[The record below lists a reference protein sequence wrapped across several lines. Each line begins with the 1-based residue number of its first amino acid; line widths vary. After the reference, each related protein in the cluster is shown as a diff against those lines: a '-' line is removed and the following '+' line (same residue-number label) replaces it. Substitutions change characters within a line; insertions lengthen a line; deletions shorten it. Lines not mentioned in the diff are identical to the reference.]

1 MSLKAM
7 EAGHLPKYHPSIALM
22 SYHLATALLKQ
33 HQSLHHSLHQSLD
46 QSSTSSPPAGGGGG
60 DGGVVGGACGE
71 RREGE
76 SVLKEALRYYIKASS
91 VLSVSYGKD
100 HWSTLEIMRNKE
112 MVEEIRRGSG
122 MRAS

>member
-1 MSLKAM
+1 M
-7 EAGHLPKYHPSIALM
+7 EAGHLPKYHPSIALIA
-22 SYHLATALLKQ
+22 YHLATALLKQ
-33 HQSLHHSLHQSLD
+33 HQSLHQSLD

-71 RREGE
+71 KREGE
-76 SVLKEALRYYIKASS
+76 SMLKEALRYYIKAFS

>member
-1 MSLKAM
+1 M

-22 SYHLATALLKQ
+22 CAHLATALLNQ
-33 HQSLHHSLHQSLD
+33 HQSLHQSLD
-46 QSSTSSPPAGGGGG
+46 QSSTSLPPAGGGDG
-60 DGGVVGGACGE
+60 DGGVVDGACGE

-76 SVLKEALRYYIKASS
+76 SVLKEALRYYIKACS

-100 HWSTLEIMRNKE
+100 HWSTLEMMRKKE

-122 MRAS
+122 MRAT